1 MDDLAGAPEYD
12 VFVSYSHQDP
22 DLTWVRQELVPR
34 LRAAGLRVCLDTD
47 SFRLGAPIVMEMGR
61 AVEGSRY
68 TLAVLTPEYL
78 ESGFTE
84 LESVLAEH
92 LGLEQRHQ
100 NLLIAM
106 RRLARPRLGIRA
118 RLWLDMI
125 NDAEIE
131 TQIDRLVATIR
142 ASAGTG

>member
-12 VFVSYSHQDP
+12 VFVSYSHQDL

-34 LRAAGLRVCLDTD
+34 LRAAGLRVSLDVD
-47 SFRLGAPIVMEMGR
+47 SFRLGAPIVLEMGR

-78 ESGFTE
+78 ESSFTE

-100 NLLIAM
+100 KLLIAM

-118 RLWLDMI
+118 RLWLDMSS
-125 NDAEIE
+125 DAEIE

-142 ASAGTG
+142 ASTGTG

>member
-47 SFRLGAPIVMEMGR
+47 SFRLGAPIVLEMGR

-78 ESGFTE
+78 ESAFTE
-84 LESVLAEH
+84 LESVLLNTSGWSSA
-92 LGLEQRHQ
+92 
-100 NLLIAM
+100 
-106 RRLARPRLGIRA
+106 IR
-118 RLWLDMI
+118 
-125 NDAEIE
+125 
-131 TQIDRLVATIR
+131 T
-142 ASAGTG
+142 S

>member
-34 LRAAGLRVCLDTD
+34 LRAAGLRVCLDPPD
-47 SFRLGAPIVMEMGR
+47 W
-61 AVEGSRY
+61 
-68 TLAVLTPEYL
+68 
-78 ESGFTE
+78 
-84 LESVLAEH
+84 
-92 LGLEQRHQ
+92 
-100 NLLIAM
+100 M

-118 RLWLDMI
+118 RLWLDMTS
-125 NDAEIE
+125 DAEIE